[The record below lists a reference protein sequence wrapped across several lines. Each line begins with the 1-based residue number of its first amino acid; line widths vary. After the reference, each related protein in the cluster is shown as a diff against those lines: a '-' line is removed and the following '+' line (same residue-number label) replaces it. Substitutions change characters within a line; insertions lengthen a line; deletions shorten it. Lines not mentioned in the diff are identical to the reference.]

1 MLERRVVD
9 LGVPRPINWL
19 PRVSFCV
26 AVDDWKRGAVDS
38 KETQV
43 FAERLMRQVWE
54 PLDSTDVPQFY
65 HRDVIGH
72 HEGYHG
78 SQELNYEDIVN
89 RLDWDRQSFSNPVYD
104 IRDIIA
110 GEDKFAVRFIYTATI
125 TATGEEAKAEA
136 AYFYHLKDGKISE
149 FWLLADIDF
158 DYKQKP
164 S

>member
-1 MLERRVVD
+1 MKAIMVRRN
-9 LGVPRPINWL
+9 L
-19 PRVSFCV
+19 FT
-26 AVDDWKRGAVDS
+26 K
-38 KETQV
+38 V
-43 FAERLMRQVWE
+43 F
-54 PLDSTDVPQFY
+54 
-65 HRDVIGH
+65 
-72 HEGYHG
+72 
-78 SQELNYEDIVN
+78 VN

-110 GEDKFAVRFIYTATI
+110 GDEV
-125 TATGEEAKAEA
+125 AKAEA